1 MEMGSLSLPIAL
13 ILMAATAPAGFSQ
26 HPDLYSPEPAAL
38 RRVASADTAFLRALA
53 QGGPAGM
60 EKLLDAGFTWTGA
73 GGKVQSRAQVLRQIP
88 KPLIPAE
95 AKDAQTNT
103 YAYGSLGDIQVNAG
117 RAHVLR
123 VWVKRPEGWK
133 LIVYQ
138 ELISRDTPPAFTPGA
153 GKDCENPCRSI
164 PFAPAND
171 TEREVARAY
180 TKLETAAHAR
190 NSAAFGPLVADE
202 FVALSSNSDKLQTK
216 LSRIAEFDRA
226 KDAGLAPTPL
236 LAARMFVFGDA
247 VLMLSEHKPD
257 RGDPLHVTRVW
268 VKRSGQWVEA
278 LSYQTAVRH
287 REP

>member
-1 MEMGSLSLPIAL
+1 MSLPIAL
-13 ILMAATAPAGFSQ
+13 ILIAATAPVAFGQ
-26 HPDLYSPEPAAL
+26 HPDLYNPHPEAVRPI
-38 RRVASADTAFLRALA
+38 ASADTAFLRALA
-53 QGGPAGM
+53 RGGTAGM
-60 EKLLDAGFTWTGA
+60 EKFLDADFTWTDATGQ
-73 GGKVQSRAQVLRQIP
+73 VQSRAQVLRQIP

-95 AKDAQTNT
+95 AKDAQTTT
-103 YAYGSLGDIQVNAG
+103 YVYGSLGDIQANAG

-123 VWVKRPEGWK
+123 VWAKRPDGWK

-180 TKLETAAHAR
+180 TRLETAAHAR

-216 LSRIAEFDRA
+216 RGRIAEFDRS

-236 LAARMFVFGDA
+236 VAARMFVFGNA
-247 VLMLSEHKPD
+247 VLMVSEHKPD

-268 VKRSGQWVEA
+268 VKRSGDWVET
-278 LSYQTAVRH
+278 LSYQTAVTR